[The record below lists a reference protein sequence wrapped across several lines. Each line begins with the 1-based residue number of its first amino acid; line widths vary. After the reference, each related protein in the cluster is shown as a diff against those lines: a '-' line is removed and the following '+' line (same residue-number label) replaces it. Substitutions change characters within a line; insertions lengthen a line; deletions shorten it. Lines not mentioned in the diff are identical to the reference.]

1 MQMAPCGCEAVIS
14 WVSVFFKFTASLCTS
29 VGLGLDLLTRQQ
41 SGWSFEAVAN
51 PFCQGVSVQC
61 DV

>member
-1 MQMAPCGCEAVIS
+1 MTPFGCGAIIS
-14 WVSVFFKFTASLCTS
+14 WVSVFSKFTAASLCTS
-29 VGLGLDLLTRQQ
+29 VGLGLDLLPRQQ

-51 PFCQGVSVQC
+51 PFCQGFSIQR